1 MPSRA
6 AIRFG
11 LIVVCI
17 GNLIGPLDSS
27 VNVAFPAITAAFD
40 IAITD
45 IQWIVISYIIAQSSL
60 TIAFG
65 KIGDLFGHRRVFR
78 WGMLACAMAHLACG
92 FAPTYE
98 ALVGWRAAQGIAVGL
113 AMACG
118 PALATLLF
126 PPEQKRQMLSIYLI
140 LTGVGGALG
149 PIVGGWIIEIT
160 GWPGVFWFRVPIAA
174 IALLLSIGLPEPVVV
189 RTARPKFDI
198 AGALLLT
205 IALTCLILFMSMAR
219 RSDVALWIGFALLAG
234 AVGTALAFVR
244 HEGRIEQPILDM
256 RHFSDRFFSGMQM
269 ASIAIYLCCF
279 SILLLL
285 PYLLAAQP
293 DYTTQSMGL
302 TLAVFPVGS
311 ILASLAS
318 GGILQRI
325 SSLTLMRY
333 GLIVAAA
340 GLLLLAYACYAPSLV
355 AIGLTMLVSGS
366 GMGIF
371 QVGYADATTS
381 ALPVADRGV
390 AGSLVS
396 VTRLIGFVV
405 GAAGITWLFEF
416 LRGTDASPVGIQRTF
431 AALGLTLL
439 TFGVLFW
446 QLRPSRSVER

>member
-1 MPSRA
+1 MPSKA

-17 GNLIGPLDSS
+17 GSLIGPLDSS
-27 VNVAFPAITAAFD
+27 VNVAFPAITGAFA

-78 WGMLACAMAHLACG
+78 WGMLACAAAHLACG

-98 ALVGWRAAQGIAVGL
+98 ALVGWRAVQGVAVGL

-126 PPEQKRQMLSIYLI
+126 PPEQKRRMLSVYLVC
-140 LTGVGGALG
+140 TGVGGALG
-149 PIVGGWIIEIT
+149 PIAGGWMVELI
-160 GWPGVFWFRVPIAA
+160 GWPGVFWMRVPIAV
-174 IALLLSIGLPEPVVV
+174 IALVLSIGLPEPEV
-189 RTARPKFDI
+189 ARATRPRFDI
-198 AGALLLT
+198 VGAALLT
-205 IALTCLILFMSMAR
+205 ISLTCLILFMGMAR
-219 RSDVALWIGFALLAG
+219 RPDVSLWLSFALLAG
-234 AVGTALAFVR
+234 AIATGIALIR
-244 HEGRIEQPILDM
+244 HERRVDQPILDM
-256 RHFSDRFFSGMQM
+256 RYFNDRFFSAMQL
-269 ASIAIYLCCF
+269 ASITIYLCCF

-293 DYTTQSMGL
+293 GYTALSTGL
-302 TLAVFPVGS
+302 TLAVFPLGS

-318 GGILQRI
+318 GSILQRI
-325 SSLTLMRY
+325 ASPKLMRY
-333 GLIVAAA
+333 GLVLAAI
-340 GLLLLAYACYAPSLV
+340 GLLLLAYACYAPTLT
-355 AIGLTMLVSGS
+355 AIGFTMFVSG
-366 GMGIF
+366 GGLGIF
-371 QVGYADATTS
+371 QIGYADATTS

-405 GAAGITWLFEF
+405 GAAGITWIFEV
-416 LRGTDASPVGIQRTF
+416 LRGTDASTVGIQRTF
-431 AALGLTLL
+431 AALGALL
-439 TFGVLFW
+439 ILFSALFW
-446 QLRPSRSVER
+446 RLRVGRTPSR